1 MKLGRIVLP
10 AFAALFALACGAAEP
25 CDDCPESRRRADN
38 GDVDAI
44 PLAKMDLSSMTCGSG
59 KAQKCRANEGKP
71 LVIGGKTYTCG
82 VGTHA
87 PSRYEV
93 AVDGGALSFAAL
105 VGVDHETAGQGSVE
119 FIVYGDGK
127 VLART
132 GVMRKRDGA
141 KPVYADLSGV
151 KVVALVVTDG
161 GDGINCDH
169 ADWCNAVFRFKKD
182 CRPGDLKKHTT
193 QHGILTPPERK
204 APRINTPVVYGVRP
218 GHELIFRVP
227 VSGERP
233 MKLAVMG
240 LEKLPGKAL
249 CFDAEKQIL
258 HGTIPET
265 GEYALAVAA
274 ENAHGKAEKPFTL
287 VVGEKIALTPPM
299 GWNSWNYVY
308 DRVSDATVRR
318 QAEAMVSRGLA
329 DHGYQFVNIDDFWQ
343 RNNGKRGKG
352 YPELN
357 GPERADDGTI
367 LPNAKFPDMK
377 ALADYVHGMGLK
389 IGLYSSPGPHTCGG
403 CTGSY
408 GFEEKDAK
416 TWADWGYD
424 YVKYDWCSYGGV
436 KFEGSADEK
445 MKHPYR
451 LMGDILKKADRD
463 IVFSLCQYGMHE
475 VWKWGAS
482 VGGNCWRTTGDVYDD
497 WNVVAPAIGRQARIG
512 RHSAP
517 GAWND
522 PDMLVVKPTL
532 KQTRLTPNEQYSHI
546 SMWAMV
552 ASPLMIGCDMA
563 ALDEFTYA
571 LLTNDEVIEI
581 DQDPLGRGAE
591 LVGTVGV
598 VEVWTR
604 PLADGGWAL
613 ALFNP
618 SAVDQEVECDLT
630 SFGLPVGRA
639 PRDVWRQTTLPVP
652 DGGKL
657 KATVY
662 GHATNLYRF

>member
-1 MKLGRIVLP
+1 MRSVCLFLLYWVLCTSVCM
-10 AFAALFALACGAAEP
+10 AVDP
-25 CDDCPESRRRADN
+25 CLDCPEPRRTADSDDI
-38 GDVDAI
+38 DVI
-44 PLAKMDLSSMTCGSG
+44 PLAKMDISGMTCGSG
-59 KAQKCRANEGKP
+59 KAQKGRANEGKP
-71 LVIGGKTYTCG
+71 LVIGGETYACG

-87 PSRYEV
+87 PSRYEL
-93 AVDGGALSFAAL
+93 AVDGGALSFAAH
-105 VGVDHETAGQGSVE
+105 VGVDHETGAEGSVE
-119 FIVYGDGK
+119 FIIYGDGK

-132 GVMRKRDGA
+132 GVMHRKDGA
-141 KPVYADLSGV
+141 RPIYADLAGIKIV
-151 KVVALVVTDG
+151 ELAVTDG

-169 ADWCNAVFRFKKD
+169 ADWCNAVFRFKKG
-182 CRPGDLKKHTT
+182 CKPGDLKKYTT
-193 QHGILTPPERK
+193 QHGVLTPPEGK
-204 APRINTPVVYGVRP
+204 APRINTPAVYGVRP
-218 GHELIFRVP
+218 GHDIVFRVP
-227 VSGERP
+227 VTGERP
-233 MKLAVMG
+233 MKISVSG
-240 LEKLPGKAL
+240 LETLPGKSL
-249 CFDAEKQIL
+249 GFDPDRQIL
-258 HGTIPET
+258 SGSIPKR
-265 GEYALAVAA
+265 GEWKLTVVA
-274 ENAHGKAEKPFTL
+274 ENAYGKAEKPFAF
-287 VVGEKIALTPPM
+287 VVGDKLALTPPM
-299 GWNSWNYVY
+299 GWNSWNHVA
-308 DRVSDATVRR
+308 DNVSDAIVRR
-318 QAEAMVSRGLA
+318 QAEAMVARGLA

-343 RNNGKRGKG
+343 RNNGRRGKG
-352 YPELN
+352 RPELN
-357 GPERADDGTI
+357 GPERAADGTI
-367 LPNAKFPDMK
+367 LPNARFPDMK
-377 ALADYVHGMGLK
+377 ALADHVHGLGLK

-408 GFEEKDAK
+408 GFEEQDAK
-416 TWADWGYD
+416 TWANWGFD

-436 KFEGSADEK
+436 TFDGSGVEK

-451 LMGDILKKADRD
+451 LMGDILKKVDRD
-463 IVFSLCQYGMHE
+463 IVFSICQYGMGD
-475 VWKWGAS
+475 VWKWGEN
-482 VGGNCWRTTGDVYDD
+482 VGGNCWRTTGDVWDS

-512 RHSAP
+512 RYSAP

-563 ALDEFTYA
+563 ALDEFTYS

-591 LVGTVGV
+591 LAGTTGV

-604 PLADGGWAL
+604 PLAGGGWAL

-618 SAVDQEVECDLT
+618 SAVDQEVECDLAA
-630 SFGLPVGRA
+630 FGLPVGRA
-639 PRDVWRQTTLPVP
+639 PRDVWRQTALPVP